1 MTSSGLK
8 QHLATALHYLW
19 SWQKNVLRIFQG
31 VLDDTAPKGKK
42 TAFDASKSCPSNW
55 QKSWHYFMGGT
66 SDKLLSQV
74 VRTKVKDVLRNTVQV
89 ICTISMTVKVLGL
102 GYKKS

>member
-1 MTSSGLK
+1 MGESNSYNWKAKIQNFSGQCLGKSMTSSGLK

-66 SDKLLSQV
+66 SD
-74 VRTKVKDVLRNTVQV
+74 
-89 ICTISMTVKVLGL
+89 
-102 GYKKS
+102 